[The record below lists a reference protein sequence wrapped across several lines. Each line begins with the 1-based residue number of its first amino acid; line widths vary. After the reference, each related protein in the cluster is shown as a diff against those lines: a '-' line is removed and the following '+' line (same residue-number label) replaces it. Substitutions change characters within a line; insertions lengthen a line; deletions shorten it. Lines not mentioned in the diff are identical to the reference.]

1 MLRRFLFFGFGVI
14 ISIFFLSMG
23 PTNRLKE
30 TFYAYLDYF
39 DMDKRVITHLVN
51 DSTIFSQKSECQL
64 QYFEISKEEL
74 LTVLDEGNVNFDLS
88 DEQGEPCQY
97 FVVENTINKMELSVK
112 FELCYYQNK
121 RVTVMDFFVDGKNE
135 ICNIK

>member
-14 ISIFFLSMG
+14 VSIFFLSMG

-51 DSTIFSQKSECQL
+51 DSTIFSQKSECKL
-64 QYFEISKEEL
+64 QYFEISKEDL
-74 LTVLDEGNVNFDLS
+74 LTVLFEGNVNFDLS
-88 DEQGEPCQY
+88 DEKAEPCQY
-97 FVVENTINKMELSVK
+97 FVVENTINGMELSVN
-112 FELCYYQNK
+112 FELCYYENK

-135 ICNIK
+135 MCNFK